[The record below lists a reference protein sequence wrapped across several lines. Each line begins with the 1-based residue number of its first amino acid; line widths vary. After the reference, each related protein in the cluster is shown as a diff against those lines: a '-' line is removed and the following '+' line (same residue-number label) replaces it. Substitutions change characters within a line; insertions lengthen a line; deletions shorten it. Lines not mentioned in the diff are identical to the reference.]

1 MNASTTFKRPGR
13 IYPDAEGSTG
23 DYTHWPR
30 HTGHWRVGWRHGRF
44 RGMVDVVEAVAVL
57 VRGAS
62 CASCRAAE
70 THLRAHG
77 RIGRSM
83 AVPQTEEMDVSGLSN
98 GEAFDVALDGRASLL
113 ACDAGLSMLRT
124 VSVESL
130 RPQAAQPSNAGQPS
144 PDSTASKRR
153 AHAAKSEHRASDQ
166 WQRPVACVAED
177 ATAMGGGGTPSFWR
191 RATPHDG
198 RLGGRKTEGTPM
210 RWWRWCDD
218 DASALVGL
226 RL

>member
-1 MNASTTFKRPGR
+1 
-13 IYPDAEGSTG
+13 
-23 DYTHWPR
+23 
-30 HTGHWRVGWRHGRF
+30 
-44 RGMVDVVEAVAVL
+44 
-57 VRGAS
+57 
-62 CASCRAAE
+62 
-70 THLRAHG
+70 
-77 RIGRSM
+77 M